1 MKIITIEEHFNSRNV
16 REKMKQYQSNV
27 LDAGKAKDMHEMI
40 RHFLPTDDNIERI
53 LKNISSDDDIEDVGE
68 RRIKFM
74 DESGIDM
81 QVISYAGGSP
91 QEIADP
97 VAAVALCKEANDEL
111 AGYIS
116 QNPTRFA
123 GFAALPLADPISAA
137 NELERAVKN
146 LNFKGALLAGTF
158 QGKFF
163 DDAEFF
169 PIFEKAAELNVPI
182 YMHPGIIDKGV
193 ADHYFRNEN
202 WSKLV
207 NGVFPSAGFGWH
219 MDSGIHILRLI
230 LSGVFDKL
238 PNLKLISGHWGEFVP
253 SFLERLD
260 ETLYPEITNLK
271 RKISEYYKEHV
282 YITPSGIFS
291 ETQLQFA
298 IAQMGAD
305 HIIYSGDY
313 PYLINKNT
321 GNFLKNAS
329 ISEEDKEKI
338 GHLNVEKLLNL

>member
-1 MKIITIEEHFNSRNV
+1 MVKLLKLEKMKIITIEEHFNSRNV
-16 REKMKQYQSNV
+16 REKMKQYQSND

-40 RHFLPTDDNIERI
+40 RHFLPTDD
-53 LKNISSDDDIEDVGE
+53 DIEDVGA

-123 GFAALPLADPISAA
+123 GFAALPLADPIGAA
-137 NELERAVKN
+137 NELNRAVKD
-146 LNFKGALLAGTF
+146 LGFKGALIAGTF
-158 QGKFF
+158 QGRFF
-163 DDAEFF
+163 DEPEFY
-169 PIFEKAAELNVPI
+169 PIFKMAAELNVPI
-182 YMHPGIIDKGV
+182 YLHPGIIKKDV
-193 ADHYFRNEN
+193 ADHYYRNEN

-219 MDSGIHILRLI
+219 MDSGIHVIRMI

-253 SFLERLD
+253 AFLERLD

-271 RKISEYYKEHV
+271 RTISEYYKEHV

-313 PYLINKNT
+313 PYLIKNET
-321 GNFLKNAS
+321 GDFLKNAS
-329 ISEEDKEKI
+329 ISEEDKAKI